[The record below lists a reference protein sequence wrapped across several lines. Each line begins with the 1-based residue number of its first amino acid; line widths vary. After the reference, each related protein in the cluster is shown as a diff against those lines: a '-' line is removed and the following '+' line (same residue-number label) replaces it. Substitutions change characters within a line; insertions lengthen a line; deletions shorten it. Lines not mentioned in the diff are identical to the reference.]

1 MEHYYSLA
9 EINLA
14 IQETDSLLALLKVA
28 DYRINETFLL
38 HVSLEQIVMNLVFN
52 RAVLQALVNEEQKT
66 ALLIYSRRKGVLQRI
81 VSKSPKTL
89 NANTSS

>member
-66 ALLIYSRRKGVLQRI
+66 ALLIYSRGKGVLQRI